1 MDAISWLIFRVLTQA
16 IGTDAILVCVH
27 YDQQFFFID
36 SHIFA
41 PAIGIACAG
50 K

>member
-1 MDAISWLIFRVLTQA
+1 MNTSGRLIFRVLTQA
-16 IGTDAILVCVH
+16 IGTEAILECIH